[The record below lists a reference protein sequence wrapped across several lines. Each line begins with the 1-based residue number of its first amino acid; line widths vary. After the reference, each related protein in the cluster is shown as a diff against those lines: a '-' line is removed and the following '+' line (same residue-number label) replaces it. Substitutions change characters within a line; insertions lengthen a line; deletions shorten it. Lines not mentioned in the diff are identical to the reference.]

1 MNYPADVPV
10 QEMLNVVKLL
20 RSGTVIANRAEFALD
35 AWVVQGYCQ
44 KQIIGAPADTQ
55 YVSQAADG
63 RDPLDLMESVANGD
77 PQAQL
82 LFPWELIA
90 GFVLKKIIEYIVNN
104 VHVAS

>member
-20 RSGTVIANRAEFALD
+20 RAGTVVENRAQFALD

-44 KQIIGAPADTQ
+44 KQILGAPEGTQ
-55 YVSQAADG
+55 FVSQAAEQ
-63 RDPLDLMESVANGD
+63 DPLTLIEIVANGE
-77 PQAQL
+77 PQPHL

-90 GFVLKKIIEYIVNN
+90 SFLLKKIIEYILTN
-104 VHVAS
+104 VTPKI